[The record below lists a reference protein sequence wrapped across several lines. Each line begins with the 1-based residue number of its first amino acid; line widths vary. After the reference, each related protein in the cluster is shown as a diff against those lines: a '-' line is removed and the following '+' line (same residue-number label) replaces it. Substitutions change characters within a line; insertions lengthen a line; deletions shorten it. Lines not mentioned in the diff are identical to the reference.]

1 MSISHKTAALSH
13 SHILHRVSTSLCR
26 FLFESPKPHDALLLM
41 TILDTPLKALKARGY
56 NGRCIV
62 HAVVCLLLSW
72 RTVDR
77 ILRQQKAERE
87 AAEKA
92 AQERWEAEAK
102 AAQVARETMEK
113 TAFNV
118 NSQLIPSNTTSTK
131 PAPVSALQSPPLPH
145 ASKSIPPENLHPIPP
160 SAGNE
165 GDLSK
170 GPASQMMK
178 SLDAF
183 KRRLVKKSDQPLP
196 PTPIPIEEP
205 RPRPSSSLGADLPGK
220 PGSELSLLQKSRT
233 PTPAPQAHATPLS
246 NIGGLFSIASPIA
259 IDFL

>member
-1 MSISHKTAALSH
+1 M
-13 SHILHRVSTSLCR
+13 STSLCR

-41 TILDTPLKALKARGY
+41 TILDTQLKALKARGY

-62 HAVVCLLLSW
+62 HAVVCLVLNW

-92 AQERWEAEAK
+92 AQERREAEAK

-113 TAFNV
+113 TALSA
-118 NSQLIPSNTTSTK
+118 NSQLVSPHTTSTK
-131 PAPVSALQSPPLPH
+131 PTPVPALQSTSLPH
-145 ASKSIPPENLHPIPP
+145 ASQSIPPDNLLPIPP

-165 GDLSK
+165 VDLSK

-205 RPRPSSSLGADLPGK
+205 RPRPSSSFGADLPGK
-220 PGSELSLLQKSRT
+220 PGSELNLLQKSRT
-233 PTPAPQAHATPLS
+233 PTPAPQAHVTPLS
-246 NIGGLFSIASPIA
+246 NIGGPFFVVSPIA
-259 IDFL
+259 VDFLEKHRT